1 MRGLAALGLILVLML
16 TPLSSGSAGIDPD
29 APVPHN
35 ATNLQL
41 LVMEAPGC
49 IYCSIF
55 RRDVLPSY
63 QTSERGKDMPVR
75 FVDVNDVDKTGVT
88 LESPID
94 ILPTFVIV
102 RDNKEV
108 GRIPGY
114 MGPENFFH
122 SINYLLS
129 SSL

>member
-1 MRGLAALGLILVLML
+1 MRWMAKIVLGLALL
-16 TPLSSGSAGIDPD
+16 TAPLSSGSAGIDPD
-29 APVPHN
+29 APVPQY
-35 ATNLQL
+35 TNLQL
-41 LVMEAPGC
+41 VVMEAPGC
-49 IYCSIF
+49 IYCNLF

-75 FVDVNDVDKTGVT
+75 FLDVNDVPKTGIE
-88 LESPID
+88 LQSPID

-102 RDNKEV
+102 KDNREL

-114 MGPENFFH
+114 MGPEDFFH